1 MRIKFE
7 VQITNTDGNVETIK
21 YKTLREICSSHDVE
35 YHHARSLYLE
45 SKPDSKKKYIPI

>member
-7 VQITNTDGNVETIK
+7 IQIISPTGSIEIIK

-35 YHHARSLYLE
+35 YHHIKTRF
-45 SKPDSKKKYIPI
+45 KKEIFTFLFKGNI